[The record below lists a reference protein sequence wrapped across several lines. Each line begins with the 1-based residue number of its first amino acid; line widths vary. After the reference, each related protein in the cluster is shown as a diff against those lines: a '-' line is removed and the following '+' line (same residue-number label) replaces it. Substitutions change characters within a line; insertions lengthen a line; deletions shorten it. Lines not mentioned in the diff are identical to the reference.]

1 MTTNTTTTYTTSVS
15 TSGINSNNICFGNTT
30 TADIT
35 TGSLTISAETDE
47 DELVSIL
54 EPFTKKK
61 EPEVDPEVKSTLT
74 TRCVFENGVGGYKEL
89 YAKFYKDGFRTSE
102 KELIPDIKNV
112 IVHNNHAVIVE
123 FVDGTTEKAV
133 LHPEDQF
140 SVEQGISICITKKL
154 VGGSSIYNKLID
166 RAVKVMINSDAERTK
181 KQIEE
186 EARKER
192 KKKNDEKKARRK
204 AAKRE
209 EYIETQKEAYIRA
222 LREVGVGG

>member
-1 MTTNTTTTYTTSVS
+1 MGTNGFNECCNVYSITGEGIVNTICIDTYLSSTGIKGTTSD
-15 TSGINSNNICFGNTT
+15 TEN
-30 TADIT
+30 
-35 TGSLTISAETDE
+35 
-47 DELVSIL
+47 
-54 EPFTKKK
+54 KH

-74 TRCVFENGVGGYKEL
+74 KNNKGKLVAN
-89 YAKFYKDGFRTSE
+89 FYKDGFNTST
-102 KELIPDIKNV
+102 KELIPDIKDV
-112 IVHNNHAVIVE
+112 IVHNNHVVIVD
-123 FVDGTTEKAV
+123 FVDGTSEKAV

-166 RAVKVMINSDAERTK
+166 RAVKLMINSDAERTK
-181 KQIEE
+181 KQIED

>member
-1 MTTNTTTTYTTSVS
+1 MGTDNDTKLGWTILSQLNDGLMFTFTNETSNKR
-15 TSGINSNNICFGNTT
+15 I
-30 TADIT
+30 DK
-35 TGSLTISAETDE
+35 EE
-47 DELVSIL
+47 
-54 EPFTKKK
+54 KK

-74 TRCVFENGVGGYKEL
+74 KNERNGKLV
-89 YAKFYKDGFRTSE
+89 ANFYKDGFKTST
-102 KELIPDIKNV
+102 KELIPDIKDV
-112 IVHNNHAVIVE
+112 IVHNSCVVIVE
-123 FVDGTTEKAV
+123 FTDGTSEKAV
-133 LHPEDQF
+133 LHPEDHF
-140 SVEQGISICITKKL
+140 SVEQGISICIAKKL

-166 RAVKVMINSDAERTK
+166 RAVKVMINNDAERTK

-222 LREVGVGG
+222 LREVDMGG

>member
-1 MTTNTTTTYTTSVS
+1 MGTNGFNEF
-15 TSGINSNNICFGNTT
+15 GIYVVNGDDFLNTVR
-30 TADIT
+30 IN
-35 TGSLTISAETDE
+35 TGDSSMGVTGTISNTE
-47 DELVSIL
+47 S
-54 EPFTKKK
+54 KK

-74 TRCVFENGVGGYKEL
+74 TRCVFENGVGVYKEL

-123 FVDGTTEKAV
+123 FADGTTEKAV
-133 LHPEDQF
+133 LHPEDSF

-181 KQIEE
+181 KKIEE

>member
-1 MTTNTTTTYTTSVS
+1 MGTDNCNEFGIYVLNGDYVSNTTRISNGVS
-15 TSGINSNNICFGNTT
+15 SMEV
-30 TADIT
+30 
-35 TGSLTISAETDE
+35 TGTISNIE
-47 DELVSIL
+47 S
-54 EPFTKKK
+54 KK

-181 KQIEE
+181 KQIED

>member
-1 MTTNTTTTYTTSVS
+1 MGTDNCNEFGIYVLNGDYVSNTTRISNGVS
-15 TSGINSNNICFGNTT
+15 SMEV
-30 TADIT
+30 
-35 TGSLTISAETDE
+35 TGTISNIE
-47 DELVSIL
+47 S
-54 EPFTKKK
+54 KK

-74 TRCVFENGVGGYKEL
+74 TRCVFENGVGVYKEL

>member
-35 TGSLTISAETDE
+35 TGSLTISTETDG
-47 DELVSIL
+47 LVSIL
-54 EPFTKKK
+54 EAFDKKK
-61 EPEVDPEVKSTLT
+61 EPEVDPEMKSTITKNQRNNLVANFYEDGFKKS
-74 TRCVFENGVGGYKEL
+74 CKEL
-89 YAKFYKDGFRTSE
+89 V
-102 KELIPDIKNV
+102 PDIKDV
-112 IVHNNHAVIVE
+112 TVHQNRVVIVE

-181 KQIEE
+181 KQIED

>member
-35 TGSLTISAETDE
+35 TGSLTIGTETDG
-47 DELVSIL
+47 LVSIL
-54 EPFTKKK
+54 EAFDKKK

-74 TRCVFENGVGGYKEL
+74 TRCVFENGVGVYKEL

-166 RAVKVMINSDAERTK
+166 RAIKVMINNDAEKTK
-181 KQIEE
+181 REQED

>member
-1 MTTNTTTTYTTSVS
+1 MGTNGFNECCNVYSITEEGILHTACIDTCLSSAEVGCNKNFMNKDAIKGTTSD
-15 TSGINSNNICFGNTT
+15 TENKN
-30 TADIT
+30 
-35 TGSLTISAETDE
+35 
-47 DELVSIL
+47 
-54 EPFTKKK
+54 

-74 TRCVFENGVGGYKEL
+74 AVCEFQNGVGIYKKL
-89 YAKFYKDGFRTSE
+89 YATFYKDGFKTS
-102 KELIPDIKNV
+102 KKALIPDIKNV
-112 IVHNNHAVIVE
+112 IVHNNHVVIVE
-123 FVDGTTEKAV
+123 FVDGTSEKAV

-181 KQIEE
+181 KQIED

-222 LREVGVGG
+222 LREVGIGG

>member
-1 MTTNTTTTYTTSVS
+1 MTTNTATTYTTSVS

-54 EPFTKKK
+54 EAFTKKK
-61 EPEVDPEVKSTLT
+61 EPEVDTEMKSTITKNQRNNLVANLYEDGFKKS
-74 TRCVFENGVGGYKEL
+74 CKEL
-89 YAKFYKDGFRTSE
+89 V
-102 KELIPDIKNV
+102 PDIKDV
-112 IVHNNHAVIVE
+112 TVHQNRVVIVE

-166 RAVKVMINSDAERTK
+166 RAIKVMINNDAEKTK
-181 KQIEE
+181 REQED

>member
-1 MTTNTTTTYTTSVS
+1 MGANGFNECCNVYSITEEGIFHTTCIDTCLSSTEIGCNKNFMNKDAIQGTTSD
-15 TSGINSNNICFGNTT
+15 TENKN
-30 TADIT
+30 
-35 TGSLTISAETDE
+35 
-47 DELVSIL
+47 
-54 EPFTKKK
+54 

-74 TRCVFENGVGGYKEL
+74 KNNKGKLCAT
-89 YAKFYKDGFRTSE
+89 FYKDGFKTFT

-181 KQIEE
+181 KQIED

-222 LREVGVGG
+222 LREVGIGG

>member
-1 MTTNTTTTYTTSVS
+1 MGTDNCNEFGIYVLNGDYVSNTTRISNGVS
-15 TSGINSNNICFGNTT
+15 SMEV
-30 TADIT
+30 
-35 TGSLTISAETDE
+35 TGTISNIE
-47 DELVSIL
+47 S
-54 EPFTKKK
+54 KK

-74 TRCVFENGVGGYKEL
+74 TRCVFENGVGVYKEL

-166 RAVKVMINSDAERTK
+166 RAIKVMINNDAEKTK
-181 KQIEE
+181 REQED

>member
-1 MTTNTTTTYTTSVS
+1 MGTNGFNECCNVYSITEEGIFYTTCIDTCLSS
-15 TSGINSNNICFGNTT
+15 TEVGCNKNFMNKDAIQGTT
-30 TADIT
+30 PDT
-35 TGSLTISAETDE
+35 EN
-47 DELVSIL
+47 
-54 EPFTKKK
+54 KN

-74 TRCVFENGVGGYKEL
+74 KNNKGKLVAN
-89 YAKFYKDGFRTSE
+89 FYKDGFKTYT
-102 KELIPDIKNV
+102 KELIPDIKDV
-112 IVHNNHAVIVE
+112 IVHNNHVVIVD
-123 FVDGTTEKAV
+123 FVDGTSEKAV

-166 RAVKVMINSDAERTK
+166 RAVKVMINRDEERTK
-181 KQIEE
+181 KQVEE

-209 EYIETQKEAYIRA
+209 EYIATQKEAYIRA
-222 LREVGVGG
+222 LREIGIGG

>member
-1 MTTNTTTTYTTSVS
+1 MGTDNCNEFGIYVVNGDNVLS
-15 TSGINSNNICFGNTT
+15 TARISNGV
-30 TADIT
+30 
-35 TGSLTISAETDE
+35 GSMEVKETISNTE
-47 DELVSIL
+47 S
-54 EPFTKKK
+54 KK
-61 EPEVDPEVKSTLT
+61 EPEVDTEVKSTLT

-112 IVHNNHAVIVE
+112 IIHNNHAVIVE

-181 KQIEE
+181 KQIED

>member
-1 MTTNTTTTYTTSVS
+1 MGNDSCKIN
-15 TSGINSNNICFGNTT
+15 GIYVVDGYVDGLS
-30 TADIT
+30 
-35 TGSLTISAETDE
+35 TGSASYSNSTGVTGAVTITEND
-47 DELVSIL
+47 
-54 EPFTKKK
+54 KK
-61 EPEVDPEVKSTLT
+61 PERDPEVKSTLT
-74 TRCVFENGVGGYKEL
+74 KNNKGKLCAT
-89 YAKFYKDGFRTSE
+89 FYKDGFKTST
-102 KELIPDIKNV
+102 KELIPDIKNI

-123 FVDGTTEKAV
+123 FVDGTSEKAV

-140 SVEQGISICITKKL
+140 SIEQGISICITKKL

-166 RAVKVMINSDAERTK
+166 RAIKIMINNDAEKTK
-181 KQIEE
+181 KEQEE

-222 LREVGVGG
+222 LREVGIGD

>member
-1 MTTNTTTTYTTSVS
+1 MGTDNCNEFGIYIVNGDDVLSTARINTGVS
-15 TSGINSNNICFGNTT
+15 SMGIEG
-30 TADIT
+30 
-35 TGSLTISAETDE
+35 TISNTE
-47 DELVSIL
+47 S
-54 EPFTKKK
+54 KN

-74 TRCVFENGVGGYKEL
+74 TRCVFENGVGAYKKI

-166 RAVKVMINSDAERTK
+166 RAIKVMINNDAEKTK
-181 KQIEE
+181 REQED